1 MGYQSRIKWL
11 NTGTLAMAVAKEQRS
26 TDLFDAIGQISEQNR
41 SGRPIRY
48 LFDLSENGIPLSP
61 DDAIDLA
68 SFFVELTPSK
78 TAIALVSTNPDMP
91 TLGETLFRAALR
103 GGGFQVC
110 IFARLETAQV
120 WLSQFV
126 TDCEKRDL
134 VCSSRCQYVLTPD
147 CPAERHRHAG

>member
-11 NTGTLAMAVAKEQRS
+11 NTGTLAMAVAKDSRCR
-26 TDLFDAIGQISEQNR
+26 DLFNAVEHISEENL

-48 LFDLSENGIPLSP
+48 LFDLSESGLPLSP

-78 TAIALVSTNPDMP
+78 TAIALVSSNPEAP
-91 TLGETLFRAALR
+91 TLGETLFRSALR

-110 IFARLETAQV
+110 IFNRLETAQL
-120 WLSQFV
+120 WLTQFA
-126 TDCEKRDL
+126 TDCEKLGRE
-134 VCSSRCQYVLTPD
+134 CSPQCEYVLTPN
-147 CPAERHRHAG
+147 CPVERYRHAG